1 MLKFLFIRNKLLY
14 LFLYK
19 YKTTMKNLIIL
30 SLFLNSF
37 VGFSQNLFT
46 KDELILATDGGYR
59 WYKDISIF
67 LCGKYSKQDS
77 LDVVETVNKFK
88 GLIKPINIS
97 LVSSKDQANVFIYF
111 NTDTEFISSFTWA
124 KGQVESNIGSTFL
137 VPVKYNINKVYI
149 HIDILENA
157 EFKSFS
163 NTIRH
168 EMFHMLGF
176 SHYDNEKNSILDHD
190 HYLTDKDIEM
200 IRYLY
205 SDKFKV

>member
-1 MLKFLFIRNKLLY
+1 
-14 LFLYK
+14 
-19 YKTTMKNLIIL
+19 MKNLIIL

-37 VGFSQNLFT
+37 VVFSQNFFT
-46 KDELILATDGGYR
+46 KDELLLATDGGYR

-67 LCGKYSKQDS
+67 LCGKYTKQDS
-77 LDVVETVNKFK
+77 LDVAESVNKFK
-88 GLIKPINIS
+88 VLIKPINIS
-97 LVSSKDQANVFIYF
+97 LVCNKDKANVFIYF
-111 NTDTEFISSFTWA
+111 NTDSEFVTTFTWA

-137 VPVKYNINKVYI
+137 VPINYNINKVYI
-149 HIDILENA
+149 HIDVLENA

-176 SHYDNEKNSILDHD
+176 SHYDDEKNSILDHD